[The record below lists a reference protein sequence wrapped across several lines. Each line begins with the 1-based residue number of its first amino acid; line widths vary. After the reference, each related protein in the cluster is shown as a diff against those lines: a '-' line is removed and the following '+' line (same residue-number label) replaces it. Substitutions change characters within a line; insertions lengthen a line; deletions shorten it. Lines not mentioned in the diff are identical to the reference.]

1 MSYPI
6 SHKMSTLKPSVIR
19 EILKYSSDP
28 NVISFAAGNPAS
40 ETFPVEKIA
49 AITADILQKD
59 PTAALQYSL
68 SEGYPALRT
77 TLERW
82 LAQDYGIDFSENTLL
97 ITSGAQ
103 QGIDLVTKCLCDE
116 GDTVLVEKP
125 TFIGAL
131 NTFRS
136 YGVQLAPVELEDY
149 GLSLQSLRSA
159 WEGAHNPR
167 FLYIIPTFQNPSGV
181 VTSLQKRQAI
191 LDFAHAHD
199 LLILEDNPYGD
210 LRIDGEPVPTIKSLD
225 RGGDRVIYLG
235 SFSKILAPALRVG
248 FVVARNELASKLAVA
263 KQTTDVHSNSLA
275 QIICNEFLT
284 RWDVN
289 EHIAGLQATY
299 RKKAQTM
306 CEAIDRY
313 LAGKVTYRK
322 PQGGLFLWCTLP
334 DEIDMLDFC
343 ERCVKAGLALVPGN
357 AFYTDE
363 SQPCHSF
370 RVNYSTPSD
379 EEIVKG
385 VQIMA
390 EIVKTFA

>member
-28 NVISFAAGNPAS
+28 DVISFAAGNPAS

-136 YGVQLAPVELEDY
+136 YGVQLAPVELEDD
-149 GLSLQSLRSA
+149 GLSLASLRSA
-159 WEGAHNPR
+159 WEMCIRDSSTTSPPESSCAGRKVATMVQQTPKERAQSTLFCRAKRPATSPPR
-167 FLYIIPTFQNPSGV
+167 GKAPMNSSICGPEREMAS
-181 VTSLQKRQAI
+181 AI
-191 LDFAHAHD
+191 
-199 LLILEDNPYGD
+199 
-210 LRIDGEPVPTIKSLD
+210 
-225 RGGDRVIYLG
+225 
-235 SFSKILAPALRVG
+235 
-248 FVVARNELASKLAVA
+248 
-263 KQTTDVHSNSLA
+263 
-275 QIICNEFLT
+275 
-284 RWDVN
+284 
-289 EHIAGLQATY
+289 
-299 RKKAQTM
+299 
-306 CEAIDRY
+306 
-313 LAGKVTYRK
+313 
-322 PQGGLFLWCTLP
+322 
-334 DEIDMLDFC
+334 
-343 ERCVKAGLALVPGN
+343 
-357 AFYTDE
+357 
-363 SQPCHSF
+363 
-370 RVNYSTPSD
+370 STPATAPVDSLPR
-379 EEIVKG
+379 
-385 VQIMA
+385 
-390 EIVKTFA
+390 

>member
-1 MSYPI
+1 M
-6 SHKMSTLKPSVIR
+6 
-19 EILKYSSDP
+19 
-28 NVISFAAGNPAS
+28 
-40 ETFPVEKIA
+40 
-49 AITADILQKD
+49 
-59 PTAALQYSL
+59 
-68 SEGYPALRT
+68 
-77 TLERW
+77 
-82 LAQDYGIDFSENTLL
+82 
-97 ITSGAQ
+97 
-103 QGIDLVTKCLCDE
+103 
-116 GDTVLVEKP
+116 
-125 TFIGAL
+125 
-131 NTFRS
+131 
-136 YGVQLAPVELEDY
+136 
-149 GLSLQSLRSA
+149 
-159 WEGAHNPR
+159 
-167 FLYIIPTFQNPSGV
+167 
-181 VTSLQKRQAI
+181 
-191 LDFAHAHD
+191 
-199 LLILEDNPYGD
+199 EDNPYGD

-370 RVNYSTPSD
+370 RVNYSTPSA

>member
-1 MSYPI
+1 MCIRDRSYPI

-68 SEGYPALRT
+68 SDGYPALCT

-136 YGVQLAPVELEDY
+136 YGAVSYTHLPGPAKAGTGGV
-149 GLSLQSLRSA
+149 
-159 WEGAHNPR
+159 GAGGP
-167 FLYIIPTFQNPSGV
+167 P
-181 VTSLQKRQAI
+181 
-191 LDFAHAHD
+191 
-199 LLILEDNPYGD
+199 
-210 LRIDGEPVPTIKSLD
+210 
-225 RGGDRVIYLG
+225 GGD
-235 SFSKILAPALRVG
+235 PP
-248 FVVARNELASKLAVA
+248 
-263 KQTTDVHSNSLA
+263 
-275 QIICNEFLT
+275 C
-284 RWDVN
+284 
-289 EHIAGLQATY
+289 AGGTGRTY
-299 RKKAQTM
+299 SIR
-306 CEAIDRY
+306 
-313 LAGKVTYRK
+313 
-322 PQGGLFLWCTLP
+322 
-334 DEIDMLDFC
+334 
-343 ERCVKAGLALVPGN
+343 
-357 AFYTDE
+357 
-363 SQPCHSF
+363 S
-370 RVNYSTPSD
+370 PS
-379 EEIVKG
+379 
-385 VQIMA
+385 
-390 EIVKTFA
+390 

>member
-82 LAQDYGIDFSENTLL
+82 LAQDYGIDFSDNTLL

-136 YGVQLAPVELEDY
+136 YGAQLAPVELEED
-149 GLSLQSLRSA
+149 GLSLASLQAA

-167 FLYIIPTFQNPSGV
+167 FLYVIPTFQNPSGV
-181 VTSLQKRQAI
+181 VTSLQKRRAI
-191 LDFAHAHD
+191 LDFARAHD

-248 FVVARNELASKLAVA
+248 FVVARDELASKLAVA

-284 RWDVN
+284 RWDVG

-299 RKKAQTM
+299 RKKAQRPLTATWAARSPTASPRAAYS
-306 CEAIDRY
+306 CGAPSPTGSTCWISASGVSR
-313 LAGKVTYRK
+313 
-322 PQGGLFLWCTLP
+322 QGWPWCRAMPFTP
-334 DEIDMLDFC
+334 T
-343 ERCVKAGLALVPGN
+343 RASPV
-357 AFYTDE
+357 
-363 SQPCHSF
+363 
-370 RVNYSTPSD
+370 TPSGSTTPPPATRRSS
-379 EEIVKG
+379 KG
-385 VQIMA
+385 CRSWQ
-390 EIVKTFA
+390 K